1 MIQKF
6 KAAGPLSGEVR
17 VPGDKSISHRALM
30 LSGLAAGVSHI
41 EGLSP
46 GLDVASTGACMRALG
61 AVIETGKAG
70 ALKVQGAGKQGLA
83 APESALDA
91 GNSGTTIRLLSGI
104 LAGQRFT
111 STISGDQYLVRRPM
125 KRVIEPLEMMGAT
138 VESAPGGHPP
148 LTIHGGDLEGITY
161 YLPVPSAQVKSCVL
175 LAGLFAGG
183 ETRVVESVPSRDHTE
198 RMLPLFG
205 VKVTVDSLEV
215 CVRGGSSLSAC
226 DTVVP
231 GDPSSAAFFAAA
243 AVLVPGSRVL
253 LPNLTL
259 NPTRAAFYEV
269 LARMGARIERLNER
283 SSAGEP
289 VADLELSFSEL
300 KAATVEGA
308 EVPSL
313 IDEIPILAV
322 VATQAHGITRI
333 RDAGELRVKET
344 DRIRAIADNLR
355 AMGASVEEHAE
366 GLDIEGPTP
375 LAGCALD
382 SYGDHRIAMAFSV
395 AGLIASGETVIQ
407 DAGCAD
413 ISFPGFY
420 DLLRGLYRETQA

>member
-30 LSGLAAGVSHI
+30 IAALAEGTSRI
-41 EGLSP
+41 QGLSP
-46 GLDVASTGACMRALG
+46 GLDVTSTAACMRELG
-61 AVIETGKAG
+61 ASFEPGQAHELIVRGTGKHG
-70 ALKVQGAGKQGLA
+70 LK
-83 APESALDA
+83 APETELYA

-111 STISGDQYLVRRPM
+111 SRISGDQYLVRRPM
-125 KRVIEPLEMMGAT
+125 KRVIEPLEMMGAGI
-138 VESAPGGHPP
+138 ESGPGGHPP

-183 ETRVVESVPSRDHTE
+183 VTRVVESVPSRDHTE

-205 VKVTVDSLEV
+205 APVRVDGLESSV
-215 CVRGGSSLSAC
+215 EGGARLSAC
-226 DTVVP
+226 DLIVP

-243 AVLVPGSRVL
+243 AALVPGSRVS

-259 NPTRAAFYEV
+259 NPTRAAFFEV
-269 LARMGARIERLNER
+269 LRRMGARVERLNER
-283 SSAGEP
+283 NSAGEP
-289 VADLELSFSEL
+289 VADLEVSFSSL
-300 KAATVEGA
+300 KSATVEGA

-313 IDEIPILAV
+313 IDEIPVLAV
-322 VATQAHGITRI
+322 VATQAHGVTRI

-344 DRIRAIADNLR
+344 DRIKAIAGNLR
-355 AMGASVEEHAE
+355 SMGAAVEEHAD

-382 SYGDHRIAMAFSV
+382 SFGDHRIAMAFSI
-395 AGLIASGETVIQ
+395 AGLVASGETVIT

-420 DLLRGLYRETQA
+420 SLLRGLHREK